1 MKNYAQT
8 KIHFCIVFDGVIIA
22 TQMIREYCR
31 NLKYEK
37 RIILI
42 TDNQNQIDWLDLE
55 DVAGILKDINTELTV
70 M

>member
-1 MKNYAQT
+1 
-8 KIHFCIVFDGVIIA
+8 
-22 TQMIREYCR
+22 MIREYCR

>member
-1 MKNYAQT
+1 
-8 KIHFCIVFDGVIIA
+8 
-22 TQMIREYCR
+22 MIREHCR